1 MPDDVDALTVDLWSL
16 AEDVVVE
23 PGDLE
28 GELVL
33 SGPWG
38 SERVPAPHPALEQML
53 RRMELGP
60 VLLSNLEGGHGVG
73 PEASP
78 ETSSEAS
85 SEASP
90 GASPGER
97 LDDGHRLLLHLGRLS
112 HLIVRTLGV
121 DDLSGPLLS
130 AVPVSPLAHFTL
142 APLPGREL
150 VRLPGGVSFSVGHGV
165 VSVQAPD
172 ASYRVHVHRPEVV
185 WVLGLLVWPVT
196 PDQASAALALPA
208 GVTERILDY
217 LAAAGMATKAE
228 GDRPR
233 PEILGRSGPRDTV

>member
-1 MPDDVDALTVDLWSL
+1 MPDDVDGRTVDLWSL

-23 PGDLE
+23 QGERE

-33 SGPWG
+33 AGPWG
-38 SERVPAPHPALEQML
+38 RERVSAPHPTFEEAL

-60 VLLSNLEGGHGVG
+60 VRLANLEPDLE
-73 PEASP
+73 PEADG
-78 ETSSEAS
+78 A
-85 SEASP
+85 P
-90 GASPGER
+90 GTAGQTTAEHGE
-97 LDDGHRLLLHLGRLS
+97 GPCLLLQLERLS
-112 HLIVRTLGV
+112 HLIVRTLGI

-130 AVPVSPLAHFTL
+130 AMPVSPVAHFAL

-150 VRLPGGVSFSVGHGV
+150 VRLPGGVSISVGRDGV
-165 VSVQAPD
+165 CVQAPD
-172 ASYRVHVHRPEVV
+172 ASYRVQVHRPEAV

-208 GVTERILDY
+208 GVTERILAY

-228 GDRPR
+228 DDRPR
-233 PEILGRSGPRDTV
+233 PQLLDRARSGERA

>member
-1 MPDDVDALTVDLWSL
+1 MPDDVDGCTVDLWSL
-16 AEDVVVE
+16 VEGVVVE
-23 PGDLE
+23 SGDLE

-33 SGPWG
+33 TGPWG
-38 SERVPAPHPALEQML
+38 SERVSAPHPALEEAL
-53 RRMELGP
+53 RRLELGP
-60 VLLSNLEGGHGVG
+60 VRLANLEAGLEPEENGGRAPAADQG
-73 PEASP
+73 
-78 ETSSEAS
+78 
-85 SEASP
+85 
-90 GASPGER
+90 
-97 LDDGHRLLLHLGRLS
+97 DGHYLLLHLERLS
-112 HLIVRTLGV
+112 HLIVRTLGI

-130 AVPVSPLAHFTL
+130 ALPVSPVAHFAL

-150 VRLPGGVSFSVGHGV
+150 VRLPGGVSFSVGRDG

-172 ASYRVHVHRPEVV
+172 ASYRVQVHRPEVV

-233 PEILGRSGPRDTV
+233 PQILGRAGPRGSA

>member
-1 MPDDVDALTVDLWSL
+1 MPDDVDGRTVDLWSL
-16 AEDVVVE
+16 AEGVVVA

-28 GELVL
+28 GDLVL
-33 SGPWG
+33 TGPWG
-38 SERVPAPHPALEQML
+38 SERVSAPHPAVEKAL

-60 VLLSNLEGGHGVG
+60 VRLANLEAGCEPEEDGGAAPAAAGDLGDEHC
-73 PEASP
+73 
-78 ETSSEAS
+78 
-85 SEASP
+85 
-90 GASPGER
+90 
-97 LDDGHRLLLHLGRLS
+97 LLLHLQRLS
-112 HLIVRTLGV
+112 HLIVRTLSI

-130 AVPVSPLAHFTL
+130 AMPVSPVAHFAL

-150 VRLPGGVSFSVGHGV
+150 VRLPGGVSLSVGRDGLC
-165 VSVQAPD
+165 VQAPD
-172 ASYRVHVHRPEVV
+172 ASYRVQAHRPEVV

-196 PDQASAALALPA
+196 PNQASAALALPA

-233 PEILGRSGPRDTV
+233 PQILGRAGPRDSA